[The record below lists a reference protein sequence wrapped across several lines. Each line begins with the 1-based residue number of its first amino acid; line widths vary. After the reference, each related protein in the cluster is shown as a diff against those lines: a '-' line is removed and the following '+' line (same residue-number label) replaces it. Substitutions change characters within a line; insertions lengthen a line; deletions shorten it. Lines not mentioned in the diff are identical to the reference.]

1 MAVLPPKMIFPKQT
15 QDNKKKNKIQESIQC
30 YAVSTQSLI
39 TKYCK
44 NQNVGA
50 GGDTLYMNV
59 TLLLRRLVCLLC

>member
-1 MAVLPPKMIFPKQT
+1 MAVLPLKMIFSKQK
-15 QDNKKKNKIQESIQC
+15 QDNKKIQESIQC

-44 NQNVGA
+44 NQKV